1 MCGRYTLTRQ
11 DGIVEDLQASLGLAA
26 QSEWWKPRFN
36 VAPTQPAPVVTLHDG
51 VRTIEMMRW
60 GLLPHWAGRAHGR
73 QPSQGPR
80 PPLMINARVESIDAK
95 AFFRD
100 ALKRKRCLVP
110 ADGFFEWKRNTD
122 KKAKKQ
128 PLYFHPRDK
137 KIFAFAGLW
146 ARART
151 DAGEILSFTI
161 ITGPP
166 NELVKP
172 VHDRMPIVLAESTYS
187 AWLDPTLDGEG
198 AHALLGVPP
207 VGNWIA
213 EPVSTKV
220 NSATQDDA
228 SCIEPIEPAVPDEP
242 RQRSLF

>member
-1 MCGRYTLTRQ
+1 MCGRYTLTRH
-11 DGIVEDLQASLGLAA
+11 DGIVEDLQASLGPQFSPAR
-26 QSEWWKPRFN
+26 SEWWKPRFN

-60 GLLPHWAGRAHGR
+60 GLLPHWAGRDG
-73 QPSQGPR
+73 SK

-100 ALKRKRCLVP
+100 ALERKRCLVP
-110 ADGFFEWKRNTD
+110 ADGFYEWKREG
-122 KKAKKQ
+122 AKVKGKTPKQ
-128 PLYFHPRDK
+128 PLYFHPRSK

-166 NELVKP
+166 NSLVAP
-172 VHDRMPIVLAESTYS
+172 VHDRMPIVLAESAHA
-187 AWLDPTLDGEG
+187 AWLDPTLGRDG
-198 AHALLGVPP
+198 AHALLDVPP
-207 VGNWIA
+207 VGDWIA
-213 EPVSTKV
+213 EPVSQAV
-220 NSATQDDA
+220 NSAANDDP
-228 SCIEPIEPAVPDEP
+228 SLVVPITVDEP